1 MAKILKST
9 SLCLAGVIAPCLL
22 AAAASTAI
30 ADEQFTVKNII
41 SLPDSKPLRAF
52 DISFVDPTSHTYA
65 LAASATAPP
74 PATGPATN
82 PRIVLADTHD
92 NVVVKEY
99 NANPTFAGNCSI
111 PPNRDTMSGP
121 NGVFV
126 IEKGRNADIW
136 AGDGPIFSPSCA
148 PNAGNTNVVSHSSVR
163 VLDLNTGATK
173 ATIDVGG
180 VRRTDEGCY
189 NPVSDVVLFANDDP
203 LDNFITFIGEDSYK
217 VLQKIRFDGT
227 DPNGNHLLANG
238 IEQCQFN
245 PRDGKFYMNLP
256 NTGPATASPPG
267 PGVVLRISAFAPF
280 HVEAV
285 FSLDPTCGGASGL
298 TIGPD
303 HQIGLACGG
312 ANAEII
318 DDRTGGKI
326 ALLTG
331 LGGGDETWYNPGD
344 NHYFFGIAGTGTLG
358 VADAG
363 PPPSVDPSAPSATGA
378 HSVAA
383 DPISRQ
389 VYVPISANAHLS
401 TLCSTHMDVFNNPG
415 NDTLGCIAVYTAPS
429 DKDDCVA
436 EGMPVIAV
444 NEDGDRQFHKHR
456 CHD

>member
-1 MAKILKST
+1 LT
-9 SLCLAGVIAPCLL
+9 SLCLAGAIAPCLMAT
-22 AAAASTAI
+22 AATIAN
-30 ADEQFTVKNII
+30 ADERFAVKTII
-41 SLPDSKPLRAF
+41 SLPDGNPLRAF
-52 DISFVDPTSHTYA
+52 DISWVDPTSHTYA
-65 LAASATAPP
+65 LASSATAPP

-82 PRIVLADTHD
+82 PRIILVDTQF
-92 NVVVKEY
+92 NVVTKEY
-99 NANPTFAGNCSI
+99 NASPTFAGNCSI

-121 NGVFV
+121 NGTFIV
-126 IEKGRNADIW
+126 EKGRNADIW
-136 AGDGPIFSPSCA
+136 AGDGPIFSPSCM
-148 PNAGNTNVVSHSSVR
+148 PNATNSNVVRHSSVR
-163 VLDLNTGATK
+163 VLDLNTGATR
-173 ATIDVGG
+173 ATIDTGG

-189 NPVSDVVLFANDDP
+189 NPVSDVVLIANDDP
-203 LDNFITFIGEDSYK
+203 LDNFITFIGEDSYQII
-217 VLQKIRFDGT
+217 QKIHFDGT
-227 DPNGNHLLANG
+227 DSNANHLLANG
-238 IEQCQFN
+238 IEQCAFN
-245 PRDGKFYMNLP
+245 PRDGKFYINLP
-256 NTGPATASPPG
+256 NTGASTLATPL
-267 PGVVLRISAFAPF
+267 PGVTLRISGHAPF

-285 FSLDPTCGGASGL
+285 FPLDPTCGGASGL

-331 LGGGDETWYNPGD
+331 LGGADETWYNPGD
-344 NHYFFGIAGTGTLG
+344 NHYFFGISAAPNGPALG

-383 DPISRQ
+383 DPISKQ

-401 TLCSTHMDVFNNPG
+401 TLCSTHTDVFG
-415 NDTLGCIAVYTAPS
+415 NAGSDTLGCIAVYTAPS
-429 DKDDCVA
+429 DGDDCVA

-444 NEDGDRQFHKHR
+444 NEEGDQQFHKHR